1 MMHGSSFKV
10 KHFGRSATSAK
21 ELNST
26 INPNIILYYI
36 ETLNIRKNCLF
47 PDIS

>member
-10 KHFGRSATSAK
+10 KHFGRSARSAK

-36 ETLNIRKNCLF
+36 ETLNIRKSCHF